1 MRPLPN
7 STKPG
12 KTRNSIHRRD
22 TRLCVEKASLVV
34 LLASLTA
41 CGYHVSGHGDM
52 MPKTIQ
58 TIAIPAFSNRTS
70 RYKLARTLP
79 TDIGRELLA
88 RTKYKIVADPKQAD
102 AVLTGSV
109 HNFVAYPT
117 ISANGRSTVVEAVV
131 TLNLTLTNRATGE
144 VLYNRAGAEFR
155 ERYEISTDPKA
166 YFDES
171 GTAMERLSK
180 SVARSVVSAI
190 LEKF

>member
-1 MRPLPN
+1 MR
-7 STKPG
+7 
-12 KTRNSIHRRD
+12 KTRFF
-22 TRLCVEKASLVV
+22 LALV
-34 LLASLTA
+34 AALTTG
-41 CGYHVSGHGDM
+41 CGYRVSGHGDM
-52 MPKTIQ
+52 LPKTIQ
-58 TIAIPAFSNRTS
+58 TIAIPAFGNRTP

-79 TDIGRELLA
+79 TDIGRELLS
-88 RTKYKIVADPKQAD
+88 RTKYKIVADPNQAD

-109 HNFVAYPT
+109 HNFAAYPT
-117 ISANGRSTVVEAVV
+117 ISANGRSTTVEAVV

-155 ERYEISTDPKA
+155 ERYEISVDPKA